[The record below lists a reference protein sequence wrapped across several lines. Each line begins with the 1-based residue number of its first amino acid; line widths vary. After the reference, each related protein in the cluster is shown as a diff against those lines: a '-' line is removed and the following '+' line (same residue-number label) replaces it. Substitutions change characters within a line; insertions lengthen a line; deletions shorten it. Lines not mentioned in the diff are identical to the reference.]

1 MRIRKA
7 RGGVRIDVDE
17 VESSVLAHCIRE
29 LLELLTP
36 PEREE
41 PTDPLAALLRLSP
54 GATLP
59 ADAALA
65 RLLPNAYGDDPE
77 AALDFRRYTEAD
89 LRAGKVAHAE
99 AMLATLPTTLPT
111 GDARIVLDREQ
122 ADAWLFTLND
132 LRLALGT
139 RLGVTDDLEDGDPD
153 PDDEGDPDADERLQ
167 GLEVFGWLG
176 LVQETLV
183 EHLQPRP
190 DPGHR

>member
-17 VESSVLAHCIRE
+17 VEAGVLAHCVRE
-29 LLELLTP
+29 LLVLLAP
-36 PEREE
+36 PEQDE
-41 PTDPLAALLRLSP
+41 PADPLAALLRLSP

-59 ADAALA
+59 TDAALA

-89 LRAGKVAHAE
+89 LRAGKIAHAE

-111 GDARIVLDREQ
+111 TGARIVLDREQ
-122 ADAWLFTLND
+122 ADAWLFALND

-139 RLGVTDDLEDGDPD
+139 RLGVTEEESDDLAGD
-153 PDDEGDPDADERLQ
+153 DERLH

-183 EHLQPRP
+183 EHLAPRP
-190 DPGHR
+190 DHGHR

>member
-1 MRIRKA
+1 MRIRTA
-7 RGGVRIDVDE
+7 HGGVRIDVDE
-17 VESSVLAHCIRE
+17 VEASVLAHCVRE
-29 LLELLTP
+29 LLELLSV
-36 PEREE
+36 PERDE
-41 PTDPLAALLRLSP
+41 PADPLAAMLRLSP

-65 RLLPNAYGDDPE
+65 RLLPDAYGDDPE

-99 AMLATLPTTLPT
+99 AMLASLPTTLPT

-122 ADAWLFTLND
+122 ADAWLFALND

-139 RLGVTDDLEDGDPD
+139 RLGVTDDLDVDDLDASDPGDG
-153 PDDEGDPDADERLQ
+153 ERLQ
-167 GLEVFGWLG
+167 GLEVFDWLS

-183 EHLQPRP
+183 EHLEPRP

>member
-7 RGGVRIDVDE
+7 PRGGVKIDLDE
-17 VESSVLAHCIRE
+17 VEAGVLAHCVRE
-29 LLELLTP
+29 LVELLTP
-36 PEREE
+36 PEQDE
-41 PTDPLAALLRLSP
+41 PVDPLAAMLRLSP

-59 ADAALA
+59 TDKALA

-89 LRAGKVAHAE
+89 LRAGKIAHAE
-99 AMLATLPTTLPT
+99 AMLATLPAN
-111 GDARIVLDREQ
+111 DARIVLNREQ
-122 ADAWLFTLND
+122 VDAWLFALND

-139 RLGVTDDLEDGDPD
+139 RLEVTEDLDPGDL
-153 PDDEGDPDADERLQ
+153 DDEDERLH

-183 EHLQPRP
+183 EHLTPRY
-190 DPGHR
+190 R

>member
-17 VESSVLAHCIRE
+17 VEASVLAHCVRE
-29 LLELLTP
+29 LLELLAP
-36 PEREE
+36 PEQDE
-41 PTDPLAALLRLSP
+41 PADPLAALLRLSP

-59 ADAALA
+59 TDAALA

-89 LRAGKVAHAE
+89 LRAGKIAHAE
-99 AMLATLPTTLPT
+99 AMLATLPTT
-111 GDARIVLDREQ
+111 DARIVLDREQ
-122 ADAWLFTLND
+122 ADAWLFALND

-139 RLGVTDDLEDGDPD
+139 RLGVTEDLEYGALD
-153 PDDEGDPDADERLQ
+153 PDDLADDDERQ
-167 GLEVFGWLG
+167 HGLEVFGWLG

-183 EHLQPRP
+183 EHLAPRP
-190 DPGHR
+190 DPGQR